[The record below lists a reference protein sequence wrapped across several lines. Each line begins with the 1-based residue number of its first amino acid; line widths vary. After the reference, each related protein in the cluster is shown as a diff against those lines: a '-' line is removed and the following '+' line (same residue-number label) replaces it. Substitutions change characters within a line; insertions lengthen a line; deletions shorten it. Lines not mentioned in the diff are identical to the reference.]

1 MSGKDL
7 KGSGYLVSTAEICEI
22 MGLSSRRIQQLV
34 QEKAIVRASH
44 GKYDL
49 VASVRAY
56 VEYEKEK
63 IFEEDEDLD
72 KLREETLWTRA
83 RRKKTEAELGIITG
97 NLHRAG
103 DVESVMN
110 AMMMSFR
117 SQLLSFSSRLA
128 PKVQGKKDLIEIQEI
143 VKDEVEDLMNEL
155 RDYDPDIFYAESDD
169 VIASDEPVEG
179 EFVE

>member
-1 MSGKDL
+1 MSGKGLSDR
-7 KGSGYLVSTAEICEI
+7 GYLVSTDEICEI

-34 QEKAIVRASH
+34 QEDAIVRASH
-44 GKYDL
+44 GSYDL
-49 VASVRAY
+49 TASVRAY
-56 VEYEKEK
+56 VNYEKEK
-63 IFEEDEDLD
+63 IFEEDGDLD

-97 NLHRAG
+97 SLHRAE
-103 DVESVMN
+103 DVENVMN

-128 PKVQGKKDLIEIQEI
+128 PKVQGKKDLIDIQEV

-155 RDYDPDIFYAESDD
+155 KDYDPDVFYAESDD
-169 VIASDEPVEG
+169 VIASDEPLEG
-179 EFVE
+179 ESVE

>member
-1 MSGKDL
+1 MSGKGL
-7 KGSGYLVSTAEICEI
+7 KGNDYLVSTNELCEI

-34 QEKAIVRASH
+34 DEKAVVRASH

-49 VASVRAY
+49 PATFKAY
-56 VEYEKEK
+56 LEYEKEK
-63 IFEEDEDLD
+63 VIADDPDLD

-97 NLHRAG
+97 KLHRAG
-103 DVESVMN
+103 DVESIMN

-117 SQLLSFSSRLA
+117 SQLLSFASRLA
-128 PKVQGKKDLIEIQEI
+128 PKVQGKKDLVEIQEL

-155 RDYDPDIFYAESDD
+155 KDYDPDVFYAESDD
-169 VIASDEPVEG
+169 VITSDEPMDGERVE
-179 EFVE
+179 